1 MILARLVV
9 HTFGFSTWETEEAD
23 EAEAEVEAGIFLLAQ
38 S

>member
-23 EAEAEVEAGIFLLAQ
+23 EAEAGIFLLAQ
-38 S
+38 R